1 MGFLLKVKVI
11 VPALIVLLV
20 GFIVYFATRE
30 KLPTYTTFTVRQ
42 GPLDITVLEGGDIEA
57 LENQEVKS
65 QVKGWQ
71 GVKIL
76 SIVDEGAFIT
86 EEDVA
91 NKKVLVE
98 LDSSELI
105 EKLVTR
111 EIAFKGT
118 QASMTEA
125 IKGYDIQ
132 LNKSES
138 DIYASELETKF
149 ANLEMEKYLGK
160 EVTEIVV
167 RAINLADASV
177 EITEV
182 TLGSPNE
189 EPVDFPKP
197 GLDTIETDP
206 KLLEESS
213 PAAEE
218 TPGKVQ
224 APEIP
229 SIEDLP
235 DVTIEDLRLSHPDI
249 TFSDFVKKEMLGDG
263 GANQE
268 LSNLTSQ
275 MKLAEAD
282 LVKAETDLE
291 GKKKLRARDFITE
304 QELRTSEILVEKQ
317 QASKE
322 AAEKALQI
330 FKNYEFPKQAEKL
343 MSDFIQAKRK
353 LERTEHQALSELAQA
368 KAKMA
373 SARARH
379 KIEEERIKEYQ
390 EQIEFCVMRA
400 EIPGLVVYGG
410 EGSRY
415 WDEEP
420 IKEGATIRERQ
431 AIITIP
437 DMTSMA
443 VKINVHESDIK
454 KIKVG
459 LPARVRLDGF
469 PKEKL
474 EGEVIKVAVLPNA
487 QNRWMNPDLKVY
499 ETTIKIKGSHE
510 WLKPGMSAE
519 TEVLL
524 KRLDDAIY
532 IPLQSVV
539 PKGKDTVCYVI
550 ENGVPTERVIETGD
564 VTIEFVTVTSGLV
577 KGEEVLIRPPEGSR
591 VDESEETEEEEES
604 EEVVDANESEEADET
619 DSDEAGKEKTEGEE
633 KTEVIAPSETKSVE
647 ESAPEKVLTSE
658 TVEVVAEPSIDKE
671 V

>member
-1 MGFLLKVKVI
+1 MRFLLKAKVI
-11 VPALIVLLV
+11 IPTLIICLV
-20 GFIVYFATRE
+20 GVVVWYATRE
-30 KLPTYTTFTVRQ
+30 KVATYTTFTVRQ
-42 GPLDITVLEGGDIEA
+42 GPLDITVLEGGDVEA

-98 LDSSELI
+98 LDSSELV

-118 QASMTEA
+118 QASLTEA
-125 IKGYDIQ
+125 LKGYDIQ

-149 ANLEMEKYLGK
+149 ARLEMKKYLGL
-160 EVTEIVV
+160 EVTEIAIQ
-167 RAINLADASV
+167 AINLADATV
-177 EITEV
+177 EITEISI
-182 TLGSPNE
+182 GGANE
-189 EPVDFPKP
+189 LPAPKP
-197 GLDTIETDP
+197 SLDVIGADP
-206 KLLEESS
+206 KLMESPEGNNEDEVEPTEVS
-213 PAAEE
+213 E
-218 TPGKVQ
+218 TPVVE
-224 APEIP
+224 ALPEV
-229 SIEDLP
+229 S
-235 DVTIEDLRLSHPDI
+235 IEDLRLRHPEI
-249 TFSDFVKKEMLGDG
+249 VFSEYADEKILGDG

-268 LSNLTSQ
+268 LS
-275 MKLAEAD
+275 KLKSSSALAKE
-282 LVKAETDLE
+282 DLE
-291 GKKKLRARDFITE
+291 KAIIDRDGKQRLFDREFITE
-304 QELRTSEILVEKQ
+304 QQLRTANIAVEKH
-317 QASKE
+317 E
-322 AAEKALQI
+322 ANKDAADKALDI
-330 FKNYEFPKQAEKL
+330 FINYEFPKQAEKL
-343 MSDFIQAKRK
+343 MSDFIQARRK
-353 LERTEHQALSELAQA
+353 LERTEHQALSEIAQA

-379 KIEEERIKEYQ
+379 KIENERIEEYR
-390 EQIEFCVMRA
+390 EQIAFCIMVA
-400 EIPGLVVYGG
+400 ETAGLVVYGG
-410 EGSRY
+410 DGNRY

-443 VKINVHESDIK
+443 VKVNIHESDIK

-469 PKEKL
+469 KNQKL

-487 QNRWMNPDLKVY
+487 ENRWMNPDLKVY
-499 ETTIKIKGSHE
+499 ETTIKIHGSHE

-519 TEVLL
+519 TEVLI
-524 KRLDDAIY
+524 KRLDNAIY

-539 PKGKDTVCYVI
+539 PKGKDLVCFVI
-550 ENGVPTERVIETGD
+550 ENGVPTERVIETED
-564 VTIEFVTVTSGLV
+564 VTIEYVTVVSGLV
-577 KGEEVLIRPPEGSR
+577 KGEKVLIRPPEGSR
-591 VDESEETEEEEES
+591 VDVSDEDESEEDAETVSTEGS
-604 EEVVDANESEEADET
+604 DEADEEDVEKET
-619 DSDEAGKEKTEGEE
+619 DNTDTEAPEVISPKTTESVEGSDSDKT
-633 KTEVIAPSETKSVE
+633 
-647 ESAPEKVLTSE
+647 LTSE
-658 TVEVVAEPSIDKE
+658 TTQVIVQPTADKE